1 MPILKKRPVIKTEDD
16 FINRNHESVI
26 ENDTFQSHN
35 DKQTDH
41 IDDKTTIPIKNQD
54 AMLTDKAKEK
64 LNNESAETESLKR
77 VTTYIK
83 DHLNKKIKLLSV
95 LTDQKEYQLWNE
107 ALEDLLEK
115 YKERGL

>member
-1 MPILKKRPVIKTEDD
+1 MAILKKRPVIKTEDD
-16 FINRNHESVI
+16 FINSNPETKIEKVSVSLQDDI
-26 ENDTFQSHN
+26 ETEHQNDNEKKETSQ
-35 DKQTDH
+35 
-41 IDDKTTIPIKNQD
+41 QD
-54 AMLTDKAKEK
+54 VILADKAKEK
-64 LNNESAETESLKR
+64 LNKEHNDTESLKR